1 MNCPQ
6 SPYLGFTELG
16 WSDADLYAVLEQASV
31 LSDTR
36 PEQVSVEQVC
46 EIAKD
51 AKARDI

>member
-1 MNCPQ
+1 MTCRQ

-16 WSDADLYAVLEQASV
+16 WSDTDLYAVLEQASL

-36 PEQVSVEQVC
+36 PEQVSVDKFC
-46 EIAKD
+46 EIARA